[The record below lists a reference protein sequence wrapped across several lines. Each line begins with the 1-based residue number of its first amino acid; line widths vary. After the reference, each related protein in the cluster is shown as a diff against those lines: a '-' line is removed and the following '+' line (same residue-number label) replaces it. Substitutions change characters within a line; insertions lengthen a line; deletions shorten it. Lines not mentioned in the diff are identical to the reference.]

1 MQSQPPVAT
10 ATSTATALGD
20 VQEAFSG
27 GGGTGWRKQSLAREG
42 RQREENERVRERKR
56 EKQTERASERASEKE
71 GKREREKLAAGWEEK
86 GLRGGGEEASAAAW
100 PSIFRVTIGG
110 PARG

>member
-42 RQREENERVRERKR
+42 WQREENERVRERKR
-56 EKQTERASERASEKE
+56 EKQTERASEKE
-71 GKREREKLAAGWEEK
+71 GKREREKLTAGWEEK
-86 GLRGGGEEASAAAW
+86 GLRGGGRKRVQRPGRLYSA
-100 PSIFRVTIGG
+100 
-110 PARG
+110 